1 MFVTIH
7 AVQEMF
13 SFGLPLVSENGMV
26 WVWYM

>member
-26 WVWYM
+26 